1 MKFKWLCMMIM
12 TFALTLNGAMMA
24 FSQDK
29 SDKPAEKTETNK
41 TEASEKEAKK
51 IDVNSATLEELKTL
65 PGIGEKLA
73 QMIIDNRPYEK
84 IEDVKT
90 KVSGIGD
97 KKFDAIKDKIEAN
110 PVEKQNA
117 DDEKDE
123 KKDETTDTKK
133 E

>member
-12 TFALTLNGAMMA
+12 TFALALNGTMMA
-24 FSQDK
+24 FSQEK
-29 SDKPAEKTETNK
+29 SDKPAEKTDTNK

-90 KVSGIGD
+90 KVNGIGD
-97 KKFDAIKDKIEAN
+97 KKFDAIKDKIEAK

-117 DDEKDE
+117 DDK

>member
-12 TFALTLNGAMMA
+12 TFALALNGAMMA
-24 FSQDK
+24 FSQEK
-29 SDKPAEKTETNK
+29 SDKPAEKTDTNK
-41 TEASEKEAKK
+41 TEASEKETKK
-51 IDVNSATLEELKTL
+51 IDVNSATLEELKVL

>member
-12 TFALTLNGAMMA
+12 TFALALNGTMMA
-24 FSQDK
+24 FSQEK
-29 SDKPAEKTETNK
+29 SDKPAEKTDTNK

-97 KKFDAIKDKIEAN
+97 KKFDAIKDKIEAK

-117 DDEKDE
+117 NDEKDK

>member
-1 MKFKWLCMMIM
+1 MKFKWLCIMIM
-12 TFALTLNGAMMA
+12 TFALALNGAMMA
-24 FSQDK
+24 FSQEK

-51 IDVNSATLEELKTL
+51 IDVNSATLEELKVL

-97 KKFDAIKDKIEAN
+97 KKFDAIKDKIEAK
-110 PVEKQNA
+110 PVEKQN
-117 DDEKDE
+117 DDEKGE

>member
-12 TFALTLNGAMMA
+12 TFALALNGAMMA
-24 FSQDK
+24 FSQEK

>member
-12 TFALTLNGAMMA
+12 TFALALNGTMMA
-24 FSQDK
+24 FSQEK
-29 SDKPAEKTETNK
+29 SDKPAEKTDTNK

-97 KKFDAIKDKIEAN
+97 KKFDAIKDKIEAK
-110 PVEKQNA
+110 PVEKQN
-117 DDEKDE
+117 DDEKGE

>member
-12 TFALTLNGAMMA
+12 TFALALNGAMMA

-90 KVSGIGD
+90 KVNGIGD

>member
-12 TFALTLNGAMMA
+12 TFALTLNGTMMA

>member
-12 TFALTLNGAMMA
+12 TFALALNGAMMA

>member
-12 TFALTLNGAMMA
+12 TFALALNGAMMA

-90 KVSGIGD
+90 KVNGIGD
-97 KKFDAIKDKIEAN
+97 KKFDAIKDKIEAK

-117 DDEKDE
+117 NDEKDK

>member
-12 TFALTLNGAMMA
+12 TFALALNGAMMA

-29 SDKPAEKTETNK
+29 SAEKTETNK

-90 KVSGIGD
+90 KVNGIGD
-97 KKFDAIKDKIEAN
+97 KKFDAIKDKIEAK

-117 DDEKDE
+117 DDK

>member
-12 TFALTLNGAMMA
+12 TFALALNGTMMA
-24 FSQDK
+24 FSQEK
-29 SDKPAEKTETNK
+29 SDKPAEKTDTNK

-51 IDVNSATLEELKTL
+51 IDVNSATLEELKVL

-97 KKFDAIKDKIEAN
+97 KKFDAIKDKIEAK

-117 DDEKDE
+117 NDEKDK

>member
-12 TFALTLNGAMMA
+12 TFALALNGAMMA
-24 FSQDK
+24 LSQDK
-29 SDKPAEKTETNK
+29 SDKPAEKTDTNK

-97 KKFDAIKDKIEAN
+97 KKFDAIKDKIEAK

-117 DDEKDE
+117 NDEKDK

>member
-12 TFALTLNGAMMA
+12 TFALALNGTMMA
-24 FSQDK
+24 FSQEK
-29 SDKPAEKTETNK
+29 SDKTAEKTDTNK

-97 KKFDAIKDKIEAN
+97 KKFDAIKDKIEAK

-117 DDEKDE
+117 NDEKDK

>member
-12 TFALTLNGAMMA
+12 TFALTLNGTMMA

-51 IDVNSATLEELKTL
+51 IDVNSATLEELKVL